1 MLVLSLLPE
10 SAVAGGLGESSAGSA
25 SSGFV
30 AGGSAET
37 AAASLDLCSVWRLS
51 ESAYAAA
58 ADEERVSFSSALSGA
73 LGGAWA
79 SSRAGSDEA
88 RSSAVASSAPPSP
101 RSAHDG
107 ARSVVS
113 SALGGFVPSNGH
125 ALATRGVSAESRSR
139 CGESTDAESRS
150 RCGEST
156 VAARAP
162 VDERAIGTAAANSLA
177 AVATADNSVL
187 DISRL
192 MSSSHDRDSSRHEG
206 RHEGCPTSLL
216 IAC

>member
-1 MLVLSLLPE
+1 M
-10 SAVAGGLGESSAGSA
+10 
-25 SSGFV
+25 
-30 AGGSAET
+30 
-37 AAASLDLCSVWRLS
+37 
-51 ESAYAAA
+51 
-58 ADEERVSFSSALSGA
+58 
-73 LGGAWA
+73 
-79 SSRAGSDEA
+79 
-88 RSSAVASSAPPSP
+88 ASSAPPSP

-125 ALATRGVSAESRSR
+125 ALATRGVSAESRTRCGESTDAESRSR

-187 DISRL
+187 DISRP
-192 MSSSHDRDSSRHEG
+192 MSSSHDRDASRQEG

>member
-1 MLVLSLLPE
+1 M
-10 SAVAGGLGESSAGSA
+10 
-25 SSGFV
+25 
-30 AGGSAET
+30 
-37 AAASLDLCSVWRLS
+37 
-51 ESAYAAA
+51 
-58 ADEERVSFSSALSGA
+58 SFSSALSGA

-125 ALATRGVSAESRSR
+125 ALATRGVSAESRTR

-156 VAARAP
+156 DAARAP

-177 AVATADNSVL
+177 AVATADKSVL
-187 DISRL
+187 DISRP
-192 MSSSHDRDSSRHEG
+192 MSSSHDRDSSRQEG
-206 RHEGCPTSLL
+206 RHEGCPAAIASDAAASANASDGPGSAPRQDARARAASLSG
-216 IAC
+216 AVAAGTRTPDGGGAPAPVPAPVPAP